1 MNKYLAM
8 VIIKPDIR
16 EKKINRV
23 QSSILN
29 LFEQN
34 TKVKKVW
41 YLGKNKLDFK
51 NKNYSEGI
59 FIKLEIF
66 AKYKKIEM
74 VRQSLR
80 ENQDVIS
87 SFIMNNE
94 VGRQKRLLPKVNLKK
109 FNFTKK
115 TQISN
120 IAEKIQNKK
129 VYMLVSKNMM
139 APFSENVIAL
149 SDDKNK
155 IFESAKSKIYEY
167 IIVKGYRTLTPFKVI
182 KDVEK
187 EFKRLERIK
196 LTLDNNL
203 SLGKELVIQER
214 NLI

>member
-1 MNKYLAM
+1 
-8 VIIKPDIR
+8 
-16 EKKINRV
+16 
-23 QSSILN
+23 
-29 LFEQN
+29 
-34 TKVKKVW
+34 
-41 YLGKNKLDFK
+41 
-51 NKNYSEGI
+51 
-59 FIKLEIF
+59 
-66 AKYKKIEM
+66 M

-94 VGRQKRLLPKVNLKK
+94 VERQKRLLPKINLKK
-109 FNFTKK
+109 FKFTKK
-115 TQISN
+115 AQISN
-120 IAEKIQNKK
+120 LTEKIPNKK